1 MTPNDILQFKS
12 GDFVGS
18 WENETKVGKQ
28 LSRVK
33 RCLDLFRQSWEAEF
47 SRRSQLVQGGKKSFS
62 PEIRDI
68 VLVKGESGDRMI
80 LGLVVEL
87 HHDSLGDVYGAT
99 VEYRRS
105 IGGKLICVKRHL
117 NQLCPFMGSHEHELE
132 LPMKTVRIME
142 DDPAVALNM
151 AVGIGEVVLDELDR
165 DPEDP
170 EVVIM

>member
-1 MTPNDILQFKS
+1 MVGFIKNSVMNNVKGIKATQMSNQEFLTWLAKIASIVNDRPLILGLSLSLTPNDILQFKS

-18 WENETKVGKQ
+18 WENQTKVGKQ

-62 PEIRDI
+62 PETRDI

-87 HHDSLGDVYGAT
+87 QSEAHKVCMVVNGT
-99 VEYRRS
+99 V
-105 IGGKLICVKRHL
+105 
-117 NQLCPFMGSHEHELE
+117 
-132 LPMKTVRIME
+132 
-142 DDPAVALNM
+142 
-151 AVGIGEVVLDELDR
+151 
-165 DPEDP
+165 
-170 EVVIM
+170 